1 MSRRRTKRWREPRRW
16 STDEGLSSRHSTNPS
31 MPDGFMI
38 ARQSRRRSRRRSPPS
53 RSTSCSPLII
63 LRAMQKPP
71 ATDRHRGS
79 ETTQESLISEAA
91 DADSAP
97 LARPSRRRLRDAK
110 GTLIL
115 IGGGTTATGEAI
127 GGFMELSGAKD
138 GAPIVGITT
147 ASSQPAVAREM
158 WLADLRLAGAAN
170 VSIPLVETREHACDP
185 KIVQRVRN
193 AKGIFLGGGDQ
204 VKLVSC
210 LSGTA
215 LEEAIRDAYLD
226 GAIVCGTS
234 AGAAALTKT
243 TLAGNEV
250 DEEGKLVEQY
260 IGPGL
265 GLLGYHTLIDT
276 HFTQR
281 RRLYRLFVAIAEFPA
296 LMGLG
301 IDEDTALIVKRE
313 IGMVVGKGGVTFV
326 DGSSVRYNNSSEVT
340 KGPELT
346 ISALRVGITGTGQ
359 QFNLKKRDVVT

>member
-1 MSRRRTKRWREPRRW
+1 LAKRRDRAE
-16 STDEGLSSRHSTNPS
+16 
-31 MPDGFMI
+31 
-38 ARQSRRRSRRRSPPS
+38 
-53 RSTSCSPLII
+53 TSALE
-63 LRAMQKPP
+63 L
-71 ATDRHRGS
+71 
-79 ETTQESLISEAA
+79 LISGTTATG
-91 DADSAP
+91 SNRRAP
-97 LARPSRRRLRDAK
+97 RRRLRDAA

-115 IGGGTTATGEAI
+115 IGGGATP
-127 GGFMELSGAKD
+127 GGPPLAAFIELTGANE
-138 GAPIVGITT
+138 GAPIIGFTT
-147 ASSQPAVAREM
+147 ASSQVSLARDM
-158 WLADLRLAGAAN
+158 WLSDLRSGGATN
-170 VSIPLVETREHACDP
+170 VMIPIVENRDHACDP
-185 KIVQRVRN
+185 EIIAQVR
-193 AKGIFLGGGDQ
+193 AARGIFLGGGDQ

-210 LSGTA
+210 FSGTP
-215 LEEAIRDAYLD
+215 LEDAIREAYLD
-226 GAIVCGTS
+226 GAIICGTS

-313 IGMVVGKGGVTFV
+313 IGTVVGKGGVTFV
-326 DGSSVRYNNSSEVT
+326 DGSSVRYNNAQDVT

-346 ISALRVGITGTGQ
+346 ISSLRVGIVGTGQ
-359 QFNLKKRDVVT
+359 KFDLRKRELQALLAPEARR

>member
-1 MSRRRTKRWREPRRW
+1 
-16 STDEGLSSRHSTNPS
+16 
-31 MPDGFMI
+31 
-38 ARQSRRRSRRRSPPS
+38 
-53 RSTSCSPLII
+53 
-63 LRAMQKPP
+63 
-71 ATDRHRGS
+71 
-79 ETTQESLISEAA
+79 
-91 DADSAP
+91 
-97 LARPSRRRLRDAK
+97 
-110 GTLIL
+110 LIL
-115 IGGGTTATGEAI
+115 IGGGTTAAGPAL
-127 GGFMELSGAKD
+127 GGFIEMTGAND
-138 GAPIVGITT
+138 GSSIVGLTT
-147 ASSQPAVAREM
+147 ASSQVQVAREM
-158 WLADLRLAGAAN
+158 WLTDLAQAGATN
-170 VSIPLVETREHACDP
+170 LSIPIVETRDQACDP
-185 KIVQRVRN
+185 DIVAQVRG

-210 LSGTA
+210 LSGTP

-226 GAIVCGTS
+226 GAIICGTS

-313 IGMVVGKGGVTFV
+313 IGTVVGKGGVTFV
-326 DGSSVRYNNSSEVT
+326 DGSSVRFNNASDVT

-346 ISALRVGITGTGQ
+346 ISALRVGIVGTGQ
-359 QFNLKKRDVVT
+359 QFNLKKREVVALLSPPAAHEIESRVTSAR

>member
-1 MSRRRTKRWREPRRW
+1 M
-16 STDEGLSSRHSTNPS
+16 
-31 MPDGFMI
+31 
-38 ARQSRRRSRRRSPPS
+38 
-53 RSTSCSPLII
+53 
-63 LRAMQKPP
+63 
-71 ATDRHRGS
+71 
-79 ETTQESLISEAA
+79 
-91 DADSAP
+91 
-97 LARPSRRRLRDAK
+97 
-110 GTLIL
+110 
-115 IGGGTTATGEAI
+115 
-127 GGFMELSGAKD
+127 SGARD
-138 GAPIVGITT
+138 GAPIIGFTT
-147 ASSQPAVAREM
+147 ASSQVQVARDM
-158 WLADLRLAGAAN
+158 WLADFSQAGAAN
-170 VSIPLVETREHACDP
+170 VSIPIVDSREHAADP
-185 KIVQRVRN
+185 QILAEVRK
-193 AKGIFLGGGDQ
+193 ARGIFLGGGDQ

-210 LSGTA
+210 LSGTP

-226 GAIVCGTS
+226 GAIICGTS

-313 IGMVVGKGGVTFV
+313 IGTVVGKGGVTFV
-326 DGSSVRYNNSSEVT
+326 DGSSVRFNNASDVT

-346 ISALRVGITGTGQ
+346 ISALRVGIVGTGQ
-359 QFNLKKRDVVT
+359 QFNLKKREVVALLSPPAAHDIESRVTSAR

>member
-1 MSRRRTKRWREPRRW
+1 MSGTAW
-16 STDEGLSSRHSTNPS
+16 GL
-31 MPDGFMI
+31 
-38 ARQSRRRSRRRSPPS
+38 
-53 RSTSCSPLII
+53 
-63 LRAMQKPP
+63 
-71 ATDRHRGS
+71 
-79 ETTQESLISEAA
+79 LISEGPPPDAA
-91 DADSAP
+91 SPTRTA
-97 LARPSRRRLRDAK
+97 RRRLRDAK

-115 IGGGTTATGEAI
+115 IGGGTSATGEALGKFI
-127 GGFMELSGAKD
+127 ELSEARSGAAII
-138 GAPIVGITT
+138 GFTT
-147 ASSQPAVAREM
+147 ASSQPATARDL
-158 WLADLRLAGAAN
+158 WLADLAQGGATN
-170 VSIPLVETREHACDP
+170 VSIPLVETRDKASDP
-185 KIVQRVRN
+185 GIVEQVRK
-193 AKGIFLGGGDQ
+193 ARGIFLGGGDQ

-210 LSGTA
+210 LSGTP
-215 LEEAIRDAYLD
+215 LEDAIREAYFD

-265 GLLGYHTLIDT
+265 GLLGYHTLVDT

-301 IDEDTALIVKRE
+301 IDEDTALVVKRE
-313 IGMVVGKGGVTFV
+313 IGTVVGKGAVTFV

-346 ISALRVGITGTGQ
+346 ISALRVGIIGTGQ